1 MALCKILNKYKFIPK
16 ASPPIRYL
24 LYTPEISSLSVTS
37 SGFKQSRSLFIKHPY
52 FIDIFILDL
61 PITDKRG
68 KINAGFEDF
77 MLWMIFYTQMHRHL
91 RLLLSLL
98 LRDLHFKIFF
108 QVIFLVLKST
118 FTLSFQRQ
126 HLFLLPRPA

>member
-1 MALCKILNKYKFIPK
+1 
-16 ASPPIRYL
+16 
-24 LYTPEISSLSVTS
+24 
-37 SGFKQSRSLFIKHPY
+37 
-52 FIDIFILDL
+52 
-61 PITDKRG
+61 
-68 KINAGFEDF
+68 
-77 MLWMIFYTQMHRHL
+77 MLWIIFYTQMHRHL

-118 FTLSFQRQ
+118 LTLSFQRQ